1 MAGASDALT
10 CGSAARANGP
20 VAAGLGGTGA
30 AAPKPDMLQASIAIG
45 NIQHVVR
52 SIDMFRTL
60 AA

>member
-1 MAGASDALT
+1 
-10 CGSAARANGP
+10 
-20 VAAGLGGTGA
+20 
-30 AAPKPDMLQASIAIG
+30 MLQASIAIG